1 MKVKIQHC
9 WCGGDTFKFRA
20 LICGGLLVRADVWN
34 RKVASAML
42 DLIEVETG
50 WNRKNIRFEHV

>member
-1 MKVKIQHC
+1 MTVKIQRC

-20 LICGGLLVRADVWN
+20 LICGGLLVMGEVWT
-34 RKVASAML
+34 RQVASAML

-50 WNRKNIRFEHV
+50 WDRKNIRFDHV